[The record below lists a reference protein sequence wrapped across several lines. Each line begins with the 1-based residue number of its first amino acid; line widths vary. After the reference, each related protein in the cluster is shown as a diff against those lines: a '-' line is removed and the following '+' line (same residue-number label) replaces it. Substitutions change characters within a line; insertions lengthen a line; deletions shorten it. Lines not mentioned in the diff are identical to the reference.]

1 MKIEV
6 GDRVRC
12 IESCKYFVNGH
23 EIDVGA
29 VCTVIREDPN
39 DYFDIRVRDAS
50 GDEGWV
56 NSDHFER
63 VEVFKVGDIV
73 SAKEPFVHDG
83 KCVWAN
89 AKYSVAKV
97 GTNSGIGIVLD
108 DGNTWYVPSYKMRLV
123 DETELNKDKA
133 KGDTI
138 MSTLKIKNV
147 IFNDPAT
154 IVFWEDGVKTVVKCQ
169 KGDKF
174 DPEKGLALA
183 ISKRVLGNNYI
194 WHGRFMKWLPKQ
206 KKGEKK

>member
-1 MKIEV
+1 MKFEV
-6 GDRVRC
+6 GDKVRC
-12 IESCKYFVNGH
+12 IESCKCFVSGH
-23 EIDVGA
+23 EIDVGE

-39 DYFDIRVRDAS
+39 DYFDIRVRDAY
-50 GDEGWV
+50 GFEGWV
-56 NSDHFER
+56 NGNHFER

-73 SAKEPFVHDG
+73 TAKESFVHDG
-83 KCVWAN
+83 KCIWAN

-97 GTNSGIGIVLD
+97 CTNSGIGIVLD

-123 DETELNKDKA
+123 NEDKA
-133 KGDTI
+133 KGDTS

-183 ISKRVLGNNYI
+183 ISKRVLGNNYV
-194 WHGRFMKWLPKQ
+194 WHGRFTKWLPKQ

>member
-1 MKIEV
+1 MKFFEIGDKVRCTNRCKCFCNDHKIEV
-6 GDRVRC
+6 G
-12 IESCKYFVNGH
+12 
-23 EIDVGA
+23 EICTITGTDDGA
-29 VCTVIREDPN
+29 IH
-39 DYFDIRVRDAS
+39 DIRVE
-50 GDEGWV
+50 DEAKHSWWV
-56 NSDHFER
+56 KSKCFESVR
-63 VEVFKVGDIV
+63 FKVGDIV
-73 SAKEPFVHDG
+73 TAKASFVHDG
-83 KCVWAN
+83 KCIWAN
-89 AKYSVAKV
+89 EKYTVAKV
-97 GTNSGIGIVLD
+97 CTNSGIGIVLD
-108 DGNTWYVPSYKMRLV
+108 DGNTWYVPSYKMQLAN
-123 DETELNKDKA
+123 EDKA